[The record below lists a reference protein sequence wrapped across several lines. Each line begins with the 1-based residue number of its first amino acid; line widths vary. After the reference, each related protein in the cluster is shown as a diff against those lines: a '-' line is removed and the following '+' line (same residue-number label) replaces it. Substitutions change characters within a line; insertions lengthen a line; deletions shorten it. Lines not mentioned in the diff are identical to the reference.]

1 MRFSG
6 VAWAV
11 VASVIPVKQR
21 FIRPDDVLE
30 DDEEVVLR
38 GGRLD
43 EDIVRADAARMH
55 DVYGTFGISVF
66 ALRGATID
74 ELAQQTPLVR
84 FAELTVVT
92 VGALRAVGVRLEP
105 TGRNRRHFTVMLDDL
120 DNGTS
125 ALLAC
130 RHQVWINPYHED

>member
-1 MRFSG
+1 MKERF
-6 VAWAV
+6 V
-11 VASVIPVKQR
+11 
-21 FIRPDDVLE
+21 RPGDELG
-30 DDEEVVLR
+30 DDEEIVLR
-38 GGRLD
+38 GGRLAGA
-43 EDIVRADAARMH
+43 IVRADAQRMH

-74 ELAQQTPLVR
+74 ELAQQSPLVR

-92 VGALRAVGVRLEP
+92 VGALRSAGVRLEP

-120 DNGTS
+120 DAGTE
-125 ALLAC
+125 ALLLC

>member
-1 MRFSG
+1 MLT
-6 VAWAV
+6 
-11 VASVIPVKQR
+11 ASFESVKQR
-21 FIRPDDVLE
+21 FVRPGDELGDDVE
-30 DDEEVVLR
+30 IVLR

-43 EDIVRADAARMH
+43 EAIVKADAQRMY
-55 DVYGTFGISVF
+55 DIYGMFGISVF

-74 ELAQQTPLVR
+74 ELAQHAPLVR

-92 VGALRAVGVRLEP
+92 VGALRAVGVRLEA

-120 DNGTS
+120 DAGTE
-125 ALLAC
+125 ALLSC

>member
-1 MRFSG
+1 M
-6 VAWAV
+6 
-11 VASVIPVKQR
+11 KQR
-21 FIRPDDVLE
+21 FVRPGDELA
-30 DDEEVVLR
+30 DDEEIVLR
-38 GGRLD
+38 GGRLA
-43 EDIVRADAARMH
+43 EAIVRSDAMRMH

-74 ELAQQTPLVR
+74 ELAQQAPLVR

-92 VGALRAVGVRLEP
+92 VGDLRSVGVRLEP

-120 DNGTS
+120 DLGTE
-125 ALLAC
+125 ALLSC

>member
-1 MRFSG
+1 MQ
-6 VAWAV
+6 
-11 VASVIPVKQR
+11 VKQR
-21 FIRPDDVLE
+21 FIRPDDALE

-43 EDIVRADAARMH
+43 EEIVRADATRMY
-55 DVYGTFGISVF
+55 DIYGTFGISVF

-92 VGALRAVGVRLEP
+92 VGALRAVGVRAR
-105 TGRNRRHFTVMLDDL
+105 TDGTDRRHFTVMLDDL